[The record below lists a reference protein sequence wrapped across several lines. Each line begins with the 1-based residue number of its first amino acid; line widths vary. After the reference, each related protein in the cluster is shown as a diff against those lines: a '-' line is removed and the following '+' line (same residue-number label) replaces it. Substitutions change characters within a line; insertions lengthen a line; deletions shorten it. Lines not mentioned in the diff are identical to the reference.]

1 MNATSHMQSLEMIF
15 TLVPLV
21 PLIVFAPTNQM
32 KVKIMHDYLLQ
43 N

>member
-1 MNATSHMQSLEMIF
+1 MNATSHMQSLESIF